1 MSQGKLKSEES
12 AQLSELINKITG
24 ICLPEDKEYLIK
36 RRLSPVLKTFGCDS
50 FHEFIDKLQN
60 NPSIALQEALT
71 DAMVTNETMF
81 FRDQKP
87 FDLLQRKILPDYFS
101 QKSTPQRFN
110 ILSAG
115 TSTGEEVYSLAIL
128 LNEFL
133 ENSPADSYQITGI
146 DVSLQVLEKA
156 KSGAFSE
163 FQIHRGLSPVYRR
176 KYFTRQGDQWIITQ
190 KLKKN
195 LSFKRHNLISNIP
208 IYPSGSLDMIFCRNV
223 LIYFDQKNRKKVVDR
238 FYDLLSENGTLIL
251 GSSEMLSRDQEKKFS
266 PNQHNQILYYTK
278 KKL

>member
-1 MSQGKLKSEES
+1 MSQSKLKSEES

-60 NPSIALQEALT
+60 NPTIALKEALT

-101 QKSTPQRFN
+101 QKSTPQKFN

-163 FQIHRGLSPVYRR
+163 FQIHRGLSPVYRQ

-238 FYDLLSENGTLIL
+238 FYELLSENGTLIL

-266 PNQHNQILYYTK
+266 PNQHNQILYYKK